1 MIHDKLE
8 KESISSLT
16 ITHLEI
22 LITKFTKLNHEVTI
36 GTDANVAFKSNAG
49 DIARLCKKCQLI
61 DPIST
66 KYRTKG
72 EPNTYTRGLGQIYYF
87 FCTRII
93 FKFIKKCGILPFCS
107 IVTSDHR
114 GLYMDDDIIQYLR
127 NPCIDLILNHTR
139 LLSSTHSKNVSQY
152 KKVLIEYISSRNSN
166 EKETEIQ
173 NKINNKGLHESD
185 MKDINKLDITI
196 TKGAL
201 FSEKKLKKALHNSQ

>member
-93 FKFIKKCGILPFCS
+93 YKFIKKCGILPFLS
-107 IVTSDHR
+107 IVTFDPLTRPVPATPVRDKGSMPAR
-114 GLYMDDDIIQYLR
+114 GWL
-127 NPCIDLILNHTR
+127 
-139 LLSSTHSKNVSQY
+139 V
-152 KKVLIEYISSRNSN
+152 
-166 EKETEIQ
+166 
-173 NKINNKGLHESD
+173 
-185 MKDINKLDITI
+185 
-196 TKGAL
+196 TKGVYML
-201 FSEKKLKKALHNSQ
+201 LE

>member
-22 LITKFTKLNHEVTI
+22 LITKFTKLNHKVII
-36 GTDANVAFKSNAG
+36 GTDANVVFKSNAG

-72 EPNTYTRGLGQIYYF
+72 EPNTYARGLDQIYNL

-93 FKFIKKCGILPFCS
+93 YKFIKNAGFFPFA
-107 IVTSDHR
+107 
-114 GLYMDDDIIQYLR
+114 Q
-127 NPCIDLILNHTR
+127 
-139 LLSSTHSKNVSQY
+139 
-152 KKVLIEYISSRNSN
+152 
-166 EKETEIQ
+166 
-173 NKINNKGLHESD
+173 
-185 MKDINKLDITI
+185 
-196 TKGAL
+196 
-201 FSEKKLKKALHNSQ
+201 